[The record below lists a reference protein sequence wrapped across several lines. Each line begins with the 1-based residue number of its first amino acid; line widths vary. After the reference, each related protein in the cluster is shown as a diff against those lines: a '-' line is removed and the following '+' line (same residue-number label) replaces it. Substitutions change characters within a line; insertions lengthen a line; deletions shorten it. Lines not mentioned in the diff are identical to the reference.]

1 VTLTKEQRKL
11 VDQRRKGLVVLAQPV
26 PPTRSFAAQL
36 VIAKGHPVTMIM
48 GRYRTTAHILHNNR
62 PVVLSSATSLATSSS
77 SRSETLTVL
86 RPGERALVT
95 FQLTH
100 PEYIRKGMRIIL
112 RDGLV
117 QGVGVVMTATRAS

>member
-1 VTLTKEQRKL
+1 M
-11 VDQRRKGLVVLAQPV
+11 GLVVLAQPV
-26 PPTRSFAAQL
+26 PPTRSFTAQV

-48 GRYRTTAHILHNNR
+48 GRYRTTAHILHNKR
-62 PVVLSSATSLATSSS
+62 PVVLSSATSLVAAASSP
-77 SRSETLTVL
+77 SETLTVL

-95 FQLTH
+95 FQLAQ

-117 QGVGVVMTATRAS
+117 QGVGVVTATPAGNRERA